1 MKFDLI
7 VKNGTVITEEG
18 ILNTDIGITGE
29 KISWIGK
36 LEGELNDT
44 KVIDASHQVVFPGLI
59 DPHVHFREP
68 GPTEEENFATGTMA
82 AASGGVTT
90 ILEHPVDTPP
100 TTTPEIFRAKLE
112 DVQKKSYVDFGLWA
126 GVIPSNLDQ
135 INTLANLGACAF
147 KAFVCSSDPYYPMIE
162 DGELFLAMEKLASL
176 GMLLGVHCENQF
188 MINTFSR
195 LNMARVIEA
204 PQYYHLTRPEIA
216 EIEAIQRV
224 ITLAEHAGAQ
234 LHILH
239 LSSAKGLAYIQ
250 RAKLRGISVTVET
263 CPHYLILNN
272 QAYQKFGSYAKCNP
286 PIREEVN
293 RENLWKAILTN
304 QIDCIVS
311 DHSPYTL
318 EDKDMGKID
327 FSKAPPG
334 INGLELGLSLLY
346 QEFIGK
352 DMNGLQRLA
361 ELMSTNVAKLFNL
374 YPNKG
379 RIGIGAD
386 ADLALFDPNKVWQV
400 QSEALYTKNKWS
412 PFDQWDLEGKNMMT
426 IVRGKIVYE
435 DGAFPQGRGFGRF
448 IPGIAFGVK

>member
-18 ILNTDIGITGE
+18 VLNTDIGITGE

-36 LEGELNDT
+36 LEGELGDT
-44 KVIDASHQVVFPGLI
+44 RVVDASDQVVFPGLI

-68 GPTEEENFATGTMA
+68 GPTEEEDFATGTMA

-100 TTTPEIFRAKLE
+100 TTTPEIFSAKLK
-112 DVQKKSYVDFGLWA
+112 DVQEKSYVDFGLWA

-135 INTLANLGACAF
+135 INALAQLGACAF

-162 DGELFLAMEKLASL
+162 DGELFLAMKKLASL
-176 GMLLGVHCENQF
+176 GMMLAIHCENQF

-195 LNMARVIEA
+195 LNMARVIES

-224 ITLAEHAGAQ
+224 ITLAEHAGTQ

-239 LSSAKGLAYIQ
+239 LSSAKGAACIQ
-250 RAKLRGISVTVET
+250 RAKLRGVNVTVET

-272 QAYQKFGSYAKCNP
+272 QAYQKFGPYAKCNP
-286 PIREEVN
+286 PIREEAN
-293 RENLWKAILTN
+293 RENLWKAVLTD

-318 EDKDMGKID
+318 ADKDLGKVD
-327 FSKAPPG
+327 FSQAPPG
-334 INGLELGLSLLY
+334 INGLELGMSLLY
-346 QEFIGK
+346 QAFVRK
-352 DMNGLQRLA
+352 DAKGLQRLA
-361 ELMSTNVAKLFNL
+361 ELMSTNTAKLFNL

-400 QSEALYTKNKWS
+400 QSESLYTKNKWS
-412 PFDQWDLEGKNMMT
+412 PFDQWNLEGKNVMT
-426 IVRGKIVYE
+426 IVRGRIVYE

-448 IPGIAFGVK
+448 IPGIGFGMK